1 MKRIKA
7 ENVIKV
13 SVLQLLVC
21 DVIFFYKMM
30 VISLTTGV
38 AVTTVEMTL
47 NSIRDS
53 SKVYI
58 PL

>member
-1 MKRIKA
+1 MKRIQA

-30 VISLTTGV
+30 AISLTTGV